1 MPLVSWAGDW
11 YAPPPLVRKRRT
23 LLDTLILLDTYAR
36 RHAPEYEG
44 SDIESTVS
52 SMIAKA
58 QSRVRNNTKKLMP
71 LKNQMLFQP
80 VVRPEVSDD

>member
-1 MPLVSWAGDW
+1 
-11 YAPPPLVRKRRT
+11 
-23 LLDTLILLDTYAR
+23 
-36 RHAPEYEG
+36 
-44 SDIESTVS
+44 
-52 SMIAKA
+52 MIAKA